1 MNNNNAG
8 PYDLIV
14 VGAGLAGLTAGVRAA
29 ELGLRTLVLEK
40 GDGSDYPCNSRM
52 SGGIL
57 HLGFH
62 DPFRP
67 PGELRDLIDRLTDG
81 QATQGQASALSVTG
95 ARLIDWL
102 QARGARFMR
111 FNPQEAYR
119 WCMSPPRALRA
130 GNDWKDRGP
139 DQILRKLAQD
149 LVTLGATLQ
158 LRAQATELL
167 LEDGACIGIAGE
179 VDGVRRH
186 WRAAHVI
193 LADGG
198 FQSNRKLYEQHI
210 GANFDSVF
218 QRGARTGT
226 GSGLQMA
233 VAAGAALAGTDR
245 FYGHVLC
252 ADSRQ
257 NDNVWPYPEID
268 AIATAGIVVNQT
280 GQRVVDEGVNGVF
293 LANALATLPGKHTFH
308 AVFDQAIWDGPG
320 TTARIPA
327 NPLLEKAG
335 GTVLRADS
343 IKALAEL
350 MGIDPVA
357 LGRTLQDYDEAVRDS
372 ALDRLSVQRS
382 HKVSPHRIAQA
393 PFMAIPVCPGITYTM
408 GGIAI
413 NEHAEVL
420 DTKGAPIA
428 GLLAAGATT
437 GGLEGGRNV
446 AYIGGLMKAGSFG
459 LIAAERVAA
468 LQGRTGPATITA
480 SSQSLSAKSTAAQP
494 TPAAHPNGASRS
506 HPVDPAAK
514 PPAHGIARFPVLRAT
529 LRFGKPVAILLAVV
543 VFCLTAWLAAPAL
556 GGVVYVL
563 ALVLGGVTAGIA
575 LGYVELIR
583 LITEFLMPE

>member
-8 PYDLIV
+8 TYDLIV

-29 ELGLRTLVLEK
+29 ELGLRPLVLEK

-57 HLGFH
+57 HIGFH

-81 QATQGQASALSVTG
+81 QATPGQASALSVTG

-149 LVTLGATLQ
+149 LVTLGGTLQ
-158 LRAQATELL
+158 QRAQAANLL
-167 LEDGACIGIAGE
+167 LENGACVGIAGE
-179 VDGVRRH
+179 VDGAQRQWCAR
-186 WRAAHVI
+186 HVI

-198 FQSNRKLYEQHI
+198 FQSNRALYEQHI
-210 GANFDSVF
+210 GANFDAVF

-280 GQRVVDEGVNGVF
+280 GERVVDEGVNGVF
-293 LANALATLPGKHTFH
+293 LANSLATLPGKHTFH

-343 IKALAEL
+343 IEALAGL
-350 MGIDPVA
+350 MGIDPDA
-357 LGRTLQDYDEAVRDS
+357 LGRTLQDYDAAVRDD
-372 ALDRLSVQRS
+372 ALDCLPVQRS
-382 HKVSPHRIAQA
+382 QKVKPHRIAQA

-420 DTKGAPIA
+420 NASGTPIA

-468 LQGRTGPATITA
+468 LQGRTGPATIAA
-480 SSQSLSAKSTAAQP
+480 STQSLSARSSAAQP
-494 TPAAHPNGASRS
+494 TPAAQPNGASQS
-506 HPVDPAAK
+506 PPAESAAR
-514 PPAHGIARFPVLRAT
+514 PPAHGIARFPVLQAT

-556 GGVVYVL
+556 GGVAFVL

>member
-1 MNNNNAG
+1 M
-8 PYDLIV
+8 V

-29 ELGLRTLVLEK
+29 ELGLRPIVLEK
-40 GDGSDYPCNSRM
+40 GDGTDYPCNSRM

-57 HLGFH
+57 HIGFH

-67 PGELRDLIDRLTDG
+67 PGELRALIERLTDG
-81 QATQGQASALSVTG
+81 EANPGLACALSVTG

-139 DQILRKLAQD
+139 DQLLRKLAQD
-149 LVTLGATLQ
+149 LVSLGGTLQ
-158 LRAQATELL
+158 LRAQASGLL
-167 LEDGACIGIAGE
+167 LDKGVCVGVAGE
-179 VDGVRRH
+179 VDGKPH
-186 WRAAHVI
+186 QWRAAHVI

-198 FQSNRKLYEQHI
+198 FQSNRALVEQHI
-210 GANFDSVF
+210 GADFDSVF

-233 VAAGAALAGTDR
+233 VAAGAGLAGTER

-252 ADSRQ
+252 ADSRH

-268 AIATAGIVVNQT
+268 AIATAGIVVNQE
-280 GQRVVDEGVNGVF
+280 GNRVADEGVNGVF
-293 LANALATLPGKHTFH
+293 LANALATLPGKHAFH
-308 AVFDQAIWDGPG
+308 AVFDHAIWEGPG
-320 TTARIPA
+320 TSARIPA

-335 GTVLRADS
+335 GTVLRANS
-343 IKALAEL
+343 IEALAAM
-350 MGIDPVA
+350 MGVDPGA
-357 LGRTLQDYDEAVRDS
+357 LQHTIHAYDAAIREDTLE
-372 ALDRLSVQRS
+372 RLPVKRS
-382 HKVSPHRIAQA
+382 QKIKPHRIAQA

-420 DTKGAPIA
+420 TQDGVPIA

-437 GGLEGGRNV
+437 GGLEGGSNV

-468 LQGRTGPATITA
+468 LQGKAVQAPVA
-480 SSQSLSAKSTAAQP
+480 SSTKPAPMTAPPAAAAAPQLRAAQ
-494 TPAAHPNGASRS
+494 A
-506 HPVDPAAK
+506 
-514 PPAHGIARFPVLRAT
+514 PAHGIARFPVLQAT
-529 LRFGKPVAILLAVV
+529 LRFGKPVALLLAAV

-556 GGVVYVL
+556 GGIAFVL
-563 ALVLGGVTAGIA
+563 ALVLGCVTAGVA

>member
-1 MNNNNAG
+1 MNHHTDTA
-8 PYDLIV
+8 DVVI

-29 ELGLRTLVLEK
+29 ELGLRPIVLEM
-40 GDGSDYPCNSRM
+40 GDGTQYPCNSRM

-57 HLGFH
+57 HIGFH

-67 PGELRDLIDRLTDG
+67 PEELRDLIKRLSDG
-81 QATQGQASALSVTG
+81 EANPALAAALAATG

-111 FNPQEAYR
+111 FNAQEAYR

-130 GNDWKDRGP
+130 GNDWQDRGP

-149 LVTLGATLQ
+149 LVRLGGTLQ
-158 LRAQATELL
+158 LRAQASSLL
-167 LEDGACIGIAGE
+167 LDRGVCVGIAGKARGE
-179 VDGVRRH
+179 PCQWG
-186 WRAAHVI
+186 AAHVI

-198 FQSNRKLYEQHI
+198 FQSNRSLFEQHI
-210 GANFDSVF
+210 GADFDAVF
-218 QRGARTGT
+218 QRGARTGV
-226 GSGLQMA
+226 GAGLQMA

-252 ADSRQ
+252 ADARQ

-268 AIATAGIVVNQT
+268 AIATAGIVVNQE
-280 GQRVVDEGVNGVF
+280 GRRVVDEGVNGVF
-293 LANALATLPGKHTFH
+293 LANALATLPGRHSFH
-308 AVFDQAIWDGPG
+308 AVFDSAIWDGPG

-343 IKALAEL
+343 IEALAAL
-350 MGIDPVA
+350 MAIDPVA
-357 LGRTLQDYDEAVRDS
+357 LRHSVDEYDAAVRNDE
-372 ALDRLSVQRS
+372 LERLSVKRSQRI
-382 HKVSPHRIAQA
+382 KPHRIAKA

-420 DTKGAPIA
+420 GVDGVPIA

-468 LQGRTGPATITA
+468 LQGITA
-480 SSQSLSAKSTAAQP
+480 H
-494 TPAAHPNGASRS
+494 TPAGAVL
-506 HPVDPAAK
+506 PGTNLQDNDTQAAER

-529 LRFGKPVAILLAVV
+529 LRFGKPAALLLAAV
-543 VFCLTAWLAAPAL
+543 VFCLTWWLATPAL
-556 GGVVYVL
+556 GGIALVL
-563 ALVLGGVTAGIA
+563 ALLFGGVTAAIA